1 MSETNDLQRM
11 RELIDKLNEA
21 SRRYYDQNES
31 DISDD
36 EWDAMYAELRGLE
49 EKTGERM
56 ADSPTR
62 RVGGAVM
69 EGFEQHRHIAR
80 LWSMDKAQ
88 SEEEI
93 LAWAQRCEKQTNDAG
108 GLPKNSYCV
117 EYKLDGLTVNL
128 TYDGGKLVQAATRG
142 NGEIGEAILPQ
153 AMTIRT
159 IPLTIP
165 FIGRMEVQG
174 EGIMRLS
181 ELKKYNETAAEPLKN
196 ARNAAAGALRNLDPQ
211 VTASRHLDAFFYQI
225 GYIEGRSFETQQDM
239 LAFMKENGLNISP
252 FVCPAQTIEEA
263 LKAVHE
269 IEQKRETLDFLI
281 DGATIKI
288 TDMRTRE
295 VLGTTDKFPRWS
307 IAFKFPAQETVT
319 KLLKITW
326 EVGRT
331 GKLTPLAH
339 LSPVDIC
346 GVTVKR
352 ATLNNY
358 DDICRKRVRIG
369 SEVWVRR
376 SNDVIPEIMG
386 VVWDGEGEAPETDIQ
401 PPTVCPACGG
411 ELVKLREDGVHL
423 FCLNRTSCRPQAI
436 ARMAHFASRQGMD
449 IETFSTRTAGSFY
462 DELGVRSAADLY
474 HLDREKLVALK
485 GFGEKKA
492 EKLFAELEKSKDCEL
507 DAFLFAIGIPNIG
520 KKTACDLM
528 AHFGTLEA
536 LMGASEQEL
545 VDVEDVGGIVAAS
558 ITEYFSDEENR
569 RFVNRLLEAGVRPQM
584 HAQQDAGTLFEGM
597 TFVLTGTLPTLSR
610 AQAQEMIRKN
620 GGKATGSVSK
630 KTSIVLAGESAGSKL
645 DKAREPGGA
654 HHRRG
659 TVFADDR
666 AAEAPG
672 ADGRLKTC
680 TLNEKIC
687 GSRPFPF
694 VNLSWYN
701 QE

>member
-36 EWDAMYAELRGLE
+36 EWDVMYAELRRLE

-93 LAWAQRCEKQTNDAG
+93 FAWAQRCEKQTNDAG

-142 NGEIGEAILPQ
+142 NGEVGEAILPQ

-252 FVCPAQTIEEA
+252 FVRPAQTIEEA
-263 LKAVHE
+263 LEAVHE

-386 VVWDGEGEAPETDIQ
+386 VVWNGEGEAPETDIQ

-449 IETFSTRTAGSFY
+449 IETFSTRTAGLFY

-520 KKTACDLM
+520 KKTAYDLM

-545 VDVEDVGGIVAAS
+545 EDVEDVGGIVAAS
-558 ITEYFSDEENR
+558 ITEYFADEENR

-620 GGKATGSVSK
+620 GGKATGSVSR

-645 DKAREPGGA
+645 DKARELGV
-654 HHRRG
+654 RII
-659 TVFADDR
+659 D
-666 AAEAPG
+666 EAQF
-672 ADGRLKTC
+672 LQMIEQQK
-680 TLNEKIC
+680 
-687 GSRPFPF
+687 RPEPTGD
-694 VNLSWYN
+694 
-701 QE
+701 

>member
-1 MSETNDLQRM
+1 MGETNDLQRM
-11 RELIDKLNEA
+11 RGLIDKLNEA

-36 EWDAMYAELRGLE
+36 EWDAMYAELRKLE

-93 LAWAQRCEKQTNDAG
+93 FAWAQRCEKQTTEAG

-128 TYDGGKLVQAATRG
+128 TYDGGRLIQAATRG
-142 NGEIGEAILPQ
+142 NGEVGEAILPQ

-165 FIGRMEVQG
+165 FTGRMEVQG

-181 ELKKYNETAAEPLKN
+181 ELKKYNETSAEPLKN

-239 LAFMKENGLNISP
+239 LDFMKANGLNISP
-252 FVCPAQTIEEA
+252 FVRPAQTIEEA
-263 LKAVHE
+263 LEAVHQ
-269 IEQKRETLDFLI
+269 IEKERETLDFLI

-411 ELVKLREDGVHL
+411 PLVKLRQDGVHL

-436 ARMAHFASRQGMD
+436 ARMVHFASRQGMD
-449 IETFSTRTAGSFY
+449 IETFSTRTAGLFY

-474 HLDREKLVALK
+474 SLDREKLVALK

-492 EKLFAELEKSKDCEL
+492 DKLFAELEKSKDCEL

-520 KKTACDLM
+520 KKTAYDLM

-536 LMGASEQEL
+536 LMGATEQEL
-545 VDVEDVGGIVAAS
+545 VDIEDVGEIVASS
-558 ITEYFSDEENR
+558 ITEYFADEENR
-569 RFVNRLLEAGVRPQM
+569 RFVNRLLEAGVHPQM
-584 HAQQDAGTLFEGM
+584 HMQEDAGTLFEGL

-645 DKAREPGGA
+645 DKARELGV
-654 HHRRG
+654 
-659 TVFADDR
+659 TIID
-666 AAEAPG
+666 EAQFL
-672 ADGRLKTC
+672 RMIERQK
-680 TLNEKIC
+680 
-687 GSRPFPF
+687 RPETFG
-694 VNLSWYN
+694 N
-701 QE
+701 

>member
-1 MSETNDLQRM
+1 MGETNDLQRM
-11 RELIDKLNEA
+11 RGLIDKLNEA

-36 EWDAMYAELRGLE
+36 EWDAMYAELRKLE

-93 LAWAQRCEKQTNDAG
+93 LAWAQRCEKQTTEAG

-128 TYDGGKLVQAATRG
+128 TYDGGRLIQAATRG
-142 NGEIGEAILPQ
+142 NGEVGEAILPQ

-165 FIGRMEVQG
+165 FTGRMEVQG

-181 ELKKYNETAAEPLKN
+181 ELKKYNETSAEPLKN

-239 LAFMKENGLNISP
+239 LDFMKTNGLNISP
-252 FVCPAQTIEEA
+252 FVRPAQTIEEA
-263 LKAVHE
+263 LEAVHQ
-269 IEQKRETLDFLI
+269 IEKERETLDFLI

-411 ELVKLREDGVHL
+411 PLVKLRQDGVHL

-449 IETFSTRTAGSFY
+449 IETFSTRTAGVFY

-474 HLDREKLVALK
+474 SLDREKLVALK

-492 EKLFAELEKSKDCEL
+492 DKLFAELEKSKDCEL

-520 KKTACDLM
+520 KKTAYDLM

-536 LMGASEQEL
+536 LMGATEQEL
-545 VDVEDVGGIVAAS
+545 VDIEDVGEIVASS
-558 ITEYFSDEENR
+558 ITEYFADEENR
-569 RFVNRLLEAGVRPQM
+569 RFVNRLLEAGVHPQM
-584 HAQQDAGTLFEGM
+584 HMQEDAGTLFEGL

-645 DKAREPGGA
+645 DKARELGV
-654 HHRRG
+654 
-659 TVFADDR
+659 TIID
-666 AAEAPG
+666 EAQF
-672 ADGRLKTC
+672 LSMIEQQK
-680 TLNEKIC
+680 
-687 GSRPFPF
+687 RPETFG
-694 VNLSWYN
+694 N
-701 QE
+701 

>member
-1 MSETNDLQRM
+1 MSQTNDLQRM

-165 FIGRMEVQG
+165 FTGRMEVQG

-449 IETFSTRTAGSFY
+449 IETFSTRTAGLFY

-520 KKTACDLM
+520 KKTAYDLM

-545 VDVEDVGGIVAAS
+545 VDIEDVGGIVAAS
-558 ITEYFSDEENR
+558 ITEYFADEENR

-645 DKAREPGGA
+645 DKARELGV
-654 HHRRG
+654 RII
-659 TVFADDR
+659 D
-666 AAEAPG
+666 EAQF
-672 ADGRLKTC
+672 LQMIEQQK
-680 TLNEKIC
+680 
-687 GSRPFPF
+687 RP
-694 VNLSWYN
+694 
-701 QE
+701 EATGD

>member
-36 EWDAMYAELRGLE
+36 EWDAMYAELRKLE

-62 RVGGAVM
+62 RVGGTVM

-142 NGEIGEAILPQ
+142 NGEVGEAILPQ

-165 FIGRMEVQG
+165 FTGRMEVQG

-225 GYIEGRSFETQQDM
+225 GYIEGKSFETQQDM

-252 FVCPAQTIEEA
+252 FVRPAQTIEEA

-449 IETFSTRTAGSFY
+449 IETFSTRTAGLFY

-520 KKTACDLM
+520 KKTAYDLM

-558 ITEYFSDEENR
+558 ITEYFADEENR
-569 RFVNRLLEAGVRPQM
+569 RFVNRLLEAGVCPQM

-645 DKAREPGGA
+645 DKARELGVRIIDEAQFLQMIEQQKRPE
-654 HHRRG
+654 
-659 TVFADDR
+659 TTDD
-666 AAEAPG
+666 
-672 ADGRLKTC
+672 
-680 TLNEKIC
+680 
-687 GSRPFPF
+687 
-694 VNLSWYN
+694 
-701 QE
+701 

>member
-1 MSETNDLQRM
+1 MGETNDLQRM
-11 RELIDKLNEA
+11 RGLIDKLNEA

-36 EWDAMYAELRGLE
+36 EWDAMYAELRKLE
-49 EKTGERM
+49 EKTGECM

-93 LAWAQRCEKQTNDAG
+93 LAWAQRCEKQTTEAG

-128 TYDGGKLVQAATRG
+128 TYDGGRLIQAATRG
-142 NGEIGEAILPQ
+142 NGEVGEAILPQ

-165 FIGRMEVQG
+165 FTGRMEVQG

-181 ELKKYNETAAEPLKN
+181 ELKKYNETSAEPLKN

-239 LAFMKENGLNISP
+239 LDFMKANGLNISP
-252 FVCPAQTIEEA
+252 FVRPAQTIEEA
-263 LKAVHE
+263 LEAVHQ
-269 IEQKRETLDFLI
+269 IEKERETLDFLI

-411 ELVKLREDGVHL
+411 PLVKLRQDGVHL

-449 IETFSTRTAGSFY
+449 IETFSTRTAGLFY

-474 HLDREKLVALK
+474 SLDREKLVALK

-492 EKLFAELEKSKDCEL
+492 DKLFAELEKSKDCEL

-520 KKTACDLM
+520 KKTAYDLM

-536 LMGASEQEL
+536 LMGATEQEL
-545 VDVEDVGGIVAAS
+545 VDIEDVGEIVASS
-558 ITEYFSDEENR
+558 ITEYFADEENR
-569 RFVNRLLEAGVRPQM
+569 RFVNRLLEAGVHPQM
-584 HAQQDAGTLFEGM
+584 HMQEDAGTLFEGL

-645 DKAREPGGA
+645 DKARELGV
-654 HHRRG
+654 
-659 TVFADDR
+659 TIID
-666 AAEAPG
+666 EAQFLRMI
-672 ADGRLKTC
+672 AQQK
-680 TLNEKIC
+680 
-687 GSRPFPF
+687 RPETFS
-694 VNLSWYN
+694 N
-701 QE
+701 

>member
-165 FIGRMEVQG
+165 FTGRMEVQG

-239 LAFMKENGLNISP
+239 LVFMKENGLNISP
-252 FVCPAQTIEEA
+252 FVRPAQTIEEA
-263 LKAVHE
+263 LEAVRE

-401 PPTVCPACGG
+401 PPAVCPACGG

-449 IETFSTRTAGSFY
+449 IETFSTRTAGLFY

-485 GFGEKKA
+485 GFGEKKT

-520 KKTACDLM
+520 KKTAYDLM

-545 VDVEDVGGIVAAS
+545 EDVEDVGGIVAAS
-558 ITEYFSDEENR
+558 ITEYFADEENR
-569 RFVNRLLEAGVRPQM
+569 RFVNRLLKAGVRPQM
-584 HAQQDAGTLFEGM
+584 HMQQDAGTLFEGM
-597 TFVLTGTLPTLSR
+597 TFALTGTLPMLSR

-645 DKAREPGGA
+645 DKARELGV
-654 HHRRG
+654 RII
-659 TVFADDR
+659 D
-666 AAEAPG
+666 EAQF
-672 ADGRLKTC
+672 LQMIEQQK
-680 TLNEKIC
+680 
-687 GSRPFPF
+687 RPEPTGD
-694 VNLSWYN
+694 
-701 QE
+701 

>member
-1 MSETNDLQRM
+1 MSETNDLHRM

-36 EWDAMYAELRGLE
+36 EWDAMYAELRKLE

-142 NGEIGEAILPQ
+142 NGEVGEAILPQ

-165 FIGRMEVQG
+165 FTGRMEVQG

-239 LAFMKENGLNISP
+239 LAFMKENGLSISP
-252 FVCPAQTIEEA
+252 FVRPAQTIEEA
-263 LKAVHE
+263 LEAVHE

-386 VVWDGEGEAPETDIQ
+386 VVWDGEGEAPETNIQ

-449 IETFSTRTAGSFY
+449 IETFSTRTAGLFY

-520 KKTACDLM
+520 KKTAYDLM

-545 VDVEDVGGIVAAS
+545 VDIEDVGGIVAAS
-558 ITEYFSDEENR
+558 ITEYFADEENR

-620 GGKATGSVSK
+620 GGKTTGSVSK

-645 DKAREPGGA
+645 DKARELGV
-654 HHRRG
+654 RII
-659 TVFADDR
+659 D
-666 AAEAPG
+666 EAQFLQMIEQQKRP
-672 ADGRLKTC
+672 KT
-680 TLNEKIC
+680 T
-687 GSRPFPF
+687 GD
-694 VNLSWYN
+694 
-701 QE
+701 

>member
-1 MSETNDLQRM
+1 
-11 RELIDKLNEA
+11 
-21 SRRYYDQNES
+21 
-31 DISDD
+31 
-36 EWDAMYAELRGLE
+36 
-49 EKTGERM
+49 
-56 ADSPTR
+56 
-62 RVGGAVM
+62 M

-93 LAWAQRCEKQTNDAG
+93 LAWAQRCEKQTTEAG

-128 TYDGGKLVQAATRG
+128 TYDGGRLIQAATRG
-142 NGEIGEAILPQ
+142 NGEVGEAILPQ

-165 FIGRMEVQG
+165 FTGRMEVQG

-181 ELKKYNETAAEPLKN
+181 ELKKYNETSAEPLKN

-239 LAFMKENGLNISP
+239 LDFMKANGLNISP
-252 FVCPAQTIEEA
+252 FVRPAQTIEEA
-263 LKAVHE
+263 LEAVHQ
-269 IEQKRETLDFLI
+269 IEKERETLDFLI

-401 PPTVCPACGG
+401 PPTICPACGG
-411 ELVKLREDGVHL
+411 PLVKLRQDGVHL

-449 IETFSTRTAGSFY
+449 IETFSTRTAGLLY

-474 HLDREKLVALK
+474 SLDREKLVALK

-492 EKLFAELEKSKDCEL
+492 DKLFAELEKSKDCEL

-520 KKTACDLM
+520 KKTAYDLM

-536 LMGASEQEL
+536 LMGATEQEL
-545 VDVEDVGGIVAAS
+545 VDIEDVGEIVASS
-558 ITEYFSDEENR
+558 ITEYFADEENR
-569 RFVNRLLEAGVRPQM
+569 RFVNRLLEAGVHPQM
-584 HAQQDAGTLFEGM
+584 HMQEDAGTLFEGL

-645 DKAREPGGA
+645 DKARELGV
-654 HHRRG
+654 
-659 TVFADDR
+659 TIID
-666 AAEAPG
+666 EAQFL
-672 ADGRLKTC
+672 RMIEQQK
-680 TLNEKIC
+680 
-687 GSRPFPF
+687 RPETFG
-694 VNLSWYN
+694 N
-701 QE
+701 

>member
-1 MSETNDLQRM
+1 MSETNDLQRI

-165 FIGRMEVQG
+165 FTGRMEVQG

-449 IETFSTRTAGSFY
+449 IETFSTRTAGLFY

-520 KKTACDLM
+520 KKTAYDLM

-545 VDVEDVGGIVAAS
+545 EDVEDVGGIVAAS
-558 ITEYFSDEENR
+558 ITEYFADEENR

-645 DKAREPGGA
+645 DKARELGV
-654 HHRRG
+654 RII
-659 TVFADDR
+659 D
-666 AAEAPG
+666 EAQF
-672 ADGRLKTC
+672 LQMIEQQK
-680 TLNEKIC
+680 
-687 GSRPFPF
+687 RPEPTGD
-694 VNLSWYN
+694 
-701 QE
+701 

>member
-142 NGEIGEAILPQ
+142 NGEVGEAILPQ

-165 FIGRMEVQG
+165 FTGRMEVQG

-252 FVCPAQTIEEA
+252 FVRPAQTIEEA
-263 LKAVHE
+263 LEAVHE

-386 VVWDGEGEAPETDIQ
+386 VVWNGEGEAPETDIQ

-449 IETFSTRTAGSFY
+449 IETFSTRTAGLFY

-520 KKTACDLM
+520 KKTAYDLM

-558 ITEYFSDEENR
+558 ITEYFADEENR

-584 HAQQDAGTLFEGM
+584 HAQRDAGTLFEGM

-645 DKAREPGGA
+645 DKARELGVRIIDEAQFLQMIEQQKRPE
-654 HHRRG
+654 
-659 TVFADDR
+659 TTDD
-666 AAEAPG
+666 
-672 ADGRLKTC
+672 
-680 TLNEKIC
+680 
-687 GSRPFPF
+687 
-694 VNLSWYN
+694 
-701 QE
+701 

>member
-1 MSETNDLQRM
+1 MGETNDLQRM
-11 RELIDKLNEA
+11 RGLIDKLNEA

-36 EWDAMYAELRGLE
+36 EWDAMYAELRKLE

-93 LAWAQRCEKQTNDAG
+93 LTWAQRCEKQTTEAG

-128 TYDGGKLVQAATRG
+128 TYDGGRLIQAATRG
-142 NGEIGEAILPQ
+142 NGEVGEAILPQ

-165 FIGRMEVQG
+165 FTGRMEVQG

-181 ELKKYNETAAEPLKN
+181 ELKKYNETSAEPLKN

-239 LAFMKENGLNISP
+239 LDFMKTNGLNISP
-252 FVCPAQTIEEA
+252 FVRPAQTIEEA
-263 LKAVHE
+263 LEAVHQ
-269 IEQKRETLDFLI
+269 IEKERETLDFLI

-411 ELVKLREDGVHL
+411 PLVKLRQDGVHL

-449 IETFSTRTAGSFY
+449 IETFSTRTAGLFY

-474 HLDREKLVALK
+474 SLDREKLVALK

-492 EKLFAELEKSKDCEL
+492 DKLFAELEKSKDCEL

-520 KKTACDLM
+520 KKTAYDLM

-536 LMGASEQEL
+536 LMGATEQEL
-545 VDVEDVGGIVAAS
+545 VDIEDVGEIVASS
-558 ITEYFSDEENR
+558 ITEYFADEENR
-569 RFVNRLLEAGVRPQM
+569 RFVNRLLEAGVHPQM
-584 HAQQDAGTLFEGM
+584 HMQEDAGTLFEGL

-645 DKAREPGGA
+645 DKARELGV
-654 HHRRG
+654 
-659 TVFADDR
+659 TIID
-666 AAEAPG
+666 EAQFL
-672 ADGRLKTC
+672 RMIEQQK
-680 TLNEKIC
+680 
-687 GSRPFPF
+687 RPETFG
-694 VNLSWYN
+694 N
-701 QE
+701 

>member
-165 FIGRMEVQG
+165 FTGRMEVQG

-225 GYIEGRSFETQQDM
+225 GYIEGKSFETQQDM
-239 LAFMKENGLNISP
+239 LAFMKENGFNISP
-252 FVCPAQTIEEA
+252 FVCPAQTIVEA

-423 FCLNRTSCRPQAI
+423 FCLNRTNCRPQAI

-449 IETFSTRTAGSFY
+449 IETFSTRTAGLFY

-520 KKTACDLM
+520 KKTAYDLM

-545 VDVEDVGGIVAAS
+545 VDIEDVGGIVAAS
-558 ITEYFSDEENR
+558 ITEYFADEENR

-610 AQAQEMIRKN
+610 AQAKEMIRKN

-645 DKAREPGGA
+645 DKARELGV
-654 HHRRG
+654 RII
-659 TVFADDR
+659 D
-666 AAEAPG
+666 EAQF
-672 ADGRLKTC
+672 LQMIEQQK
-680 TLNEKIC
+680 
-687 GSRPFPF
+687 RP
-694 VNLSWYN
+694 
-701 QE
+701 EMTGD

>member
-62 RVGGAVM
+62 RVGGTVM

-93 LAWAQRCEKQTNDAG
+93 LAWAQRCEKQTSDAG

-128 TYDGGKLVQAATRG
+128 TYDGGKLVQASTRG
-142 NGEIGEAILPQ
+142 NGEVGEAILPQ

-165 FIGRMEVQG
+165 FTGRMEVQG

-252 FVCPAQTIEEA
+252 FVRPAQTIEEA
-263 LKAVHE
+263 LEAVHE

-449 IETFSTRTAGSFY
+449 IETFSTRTAGLFY

-520 KKTACDLM
+520 KKTAYDLM

-545 VDVEDVGGIVAAS
+545 EDVEDVGGIVAAS
-558 ITEYFSDEENR
+558 ITEYFADEENR
-569 RFVNRLLEAGVRPQM
+569 RFVNHLLEAGVRPQM

-620 GGKATGSVSK
+620 GGKATGSVSR

-645 DKAREPGGA
+645 DKARELGV
-654 HHRRG
+654 RII
-659 TVFADDR
+659 D
-666 AAEAPG
+666 EAQF
-672 ADGRLKTC
+672 LQMIEQQK
-680 TLNEKIC
+680 
-687 GSRPFPF
+687 RPEPTGD
-694 VNLSWYN
+694 
-701 QE
+701 

>member
-1 MSETNDLQRM
+1 MGETNDLQRM
-11 RELIDKLNEA
+11 RGLIDKLNEA

-36 EWDAMYAELRGLE
+36 EWDAMYAELRKLE

-93 LAWAQRCEKQTNDAG
+93 LAWAHRCEKQTTEAG

-128 TYDGGKLVQAATRG
+128 TYDGGRLIQAATRG
-142 NGEIGEAILPQ
+142 NGEVGEAILPQ

-165 FIGRMEVQG
+165 FTGRMEVQG

-181 ELKKYNETAAEPLKN
+181 ELKKYNETSAEPLKN

-239 LAFMKENGLNISP
+239 LDFMKTNGLNISP
-252 FVCPAQTIEEA
+252 FVRPAQTIEEA
-263 LKAVHE
+263 LEAVHQ
-269 IEQKRETLDFLI
+269 IEKERETLDFLI

-411 ELVKLREDGVHL
+411 PLVKLRQDGVHL

-449 IETFSTRTAGSFY
+449 IETFSTRTAGLFY

-474 HLDREKLVALK
+474 SLDREKLVALK

-492 EKLFAELEKSKDCEL
+492 DKLFAELEKSKDCEL

-520 KKTACDLM
+520 KKTAYDLM

-536 LMGASEQEL
+536 LMGATEQEL
-545 VDVEDVGGIVAAS
+545 VDIEDVGEIVASS
-558 ITEYFSDEENR
+558 ITEYFADEENR
-569 RFVNRLLEAGVRPQM
+569 RFVNRLLEAGVHPQM
-584 HAQQDAGTLFEGM
+584 HMQEDAGTLFEGL

-645 DKAREPGGA
+645 DKARELGV
-654 HHRRG
+654 
-659 TVFADDR
+659 TIID
-666 AAEAPG
+666 EAQFL
-672 ADGRLKTC
+672 RMIEQQK
-680 TLNEKIC
+680 
-687 GSRPFPF
+687 RPETFG
-694 VNLSWYN
+694 N
-701 QE
+701 

>member
-1 MSETNDLQRM
+1 MGETNDLQRM
-11 RELIDKLNEA
+11 RGLIDKLNEA

-36 EWDAMYAELRGLE
+36 EWDAMYAELRKLE

-93 LAWAQRCEKQTNDAG
+93 LAWAQRCEKQTTEAG

-128 TYDGGKLVQAATRG
+128 TYDGGRLIQAATRG
-142 NGEIGEAILPQ
+142 NGEVGEAILPQ

-165 FIGRMEVQG
+165 FTGRMEVQG

-181 ELKKYNETAAEPLKN
+181 ELKKYNETSAEPLKN

-239 LAFMKENGLNISP
+239 LDFMKANGLNISP
-252 FVCPAQTIEEA
+252 FVRPAQTIEEA
-263 LKAVHE
+263 LEAVHQ
-269 IEQKRETLDFLI
+269 IEKERETLDFLI

-401 PPTVCPACGG
+401 PPTICPACGG
-411 ELVKLREDGVHL
+411 PLVKLRQDGVHL

-449 IETFSTRTAGSFY
+449 IETFSTRTAGLFY

-474 HLDREKLVALK
+474 SLDREKLVALK

-492 EKLFAELEKSKDCEL
+492 DKLFAELEKSKDCEL

-520 KKTACDLM
+520 KKTAYDLM

-536 LMGASEQEL
+536 LMGATEQEL
-545 VDVEDVGGIVAAS
+545 VDIEDVGEIVASS
-558 ITEYFSDEENR
+558 ITEYFADEENR

-584 HAQQDAGTLFEGM
+584 HMQEDAGTLFEGL

-645 DKAREPGGA
+645 DKARELGV
-654 HHRRG
+654 
-659 TVFADDR
+659 TIID
-666 AAEAPG
+666 EAQFL
-672 ADGRLKTC
+672 RMIEQQK
-680 TLNEKIC
+680 
-687 GSRPFPF
+687 RPETFG
-694 VNLSWYN
+694 N
-701 QE
+701 

>member
-142 NGEIGEAILPQ
+142 NGEVGEAILPQ

-165 FIGRMEVQG
+165 FTGRMEVQG

-449 IETFSTRTAGSFY
+449 IETFSTRTAGLFY

-492 EKLFAELEKSKDCEL
+492 EKLFTELEKSKDCEL
-507 DAFLFAIGIPNIG
+507 NAFLFAIGIPNIG
-520 KKTACDLM
+520 KKTAYDLM

-645 DKAREPGGA
+645 DKARELGVRIIDEAQFLQMIEQQKRPE
-654 HHRRG
+654 
-659 TVFADDR
+659 TTDD
-666 AAEAPG
+666 
-672 ADGRLKTC
+672 
-680 TLNEKIC
+680 
-687 GSRPFPF
+687 
-694 VNLSWYN
+694 
-701 QE
+701 

>member
-36 EWDAMYAELRGLE
+36 EWDAMYAELRKLE

-165 FIGRMEVQG
+165 FTGRMEVQG

-181 ELKKYNETAAEPLKN
+181 ELKKYNEAAAEPLKN

-225 GYIEGRSFETQQDM
+225 GYIDGESFETQQDM

-252 FVCPAQTIEEA
+252 FVRPAQTIEEA
-263 LKAVHE
+263 LEAVHE

-449 IETFSTRTAGSFY
+449 IETFSTRTAGLFY

-520 KKTACDLM
+520 KKTAYDLM

-569 RFVNRLLEAGVRPQM
+569 RFVNRLLEAGVRPQV

-645 DKAREPGGA
+645 DKARELGV
-654 HHRRG
+654 RII
-659 TVFADDR
+659 D
-666 AAEAPG
+666 EAQF
-672 ADGRLKTC
+672 LQMIEQQK
-680 TLNEKIC
+680 
-687 GSRPFPF
+687 RPEPTGD
-694 VNLSWYN
+694 
-701 QE
+701 

>member
-165 FIGRMEVQG
+165 FTGRMEVQG

-225 GYIEGRSFETQQDM
+225 GYIEGMSFETQQDM

-449 IETFSTRTAGSFY
+449 IETFSTRTAGLFY

-520 KKTACDLM
+520 KKTAYDLM

-545 VDVEDVGGIVAAS
+545 VDVEDVGGIVATS
-558 ITEYFSDEENR
+558 ITEYFADEENR

-645 DKAREPGGA
+645 DKARELGV
-654 HHRRG
+654 RII
-659 TVFADDR
+659 D
-666 AAEAPG
+666 EAQFLQMIEQQKHPEMTG
-672 ADGRLKTC
+672 D
-680 TLNEKIC
+680 
-687 GSRPFPF
+687 
-694 VNLSWYN
+694 
-701 QE
+701 

>member
-1 MSETNDLQRM
+1 MDDKQRM
-11 RELIDKLNEA
+11 RGLIDKLNEA

-36 EWDAMYAELRGLE
+36 EWDAMYAELRALE
-49 EKTGERM
+49 EKTGVRLE
-56 ADSPTR
+56 DSPTR
-62 RVGGAVM
+62 RVGGTVM

-88 SEEEI
+88 SEDEI
-93 LAWAQRCEKQTNDAG
+93 FAWAQRCRKQTDEAG
-108 GLPKNSYCV
+108 RLPKNTYCV

-165 FIGRMEVQG
+165 FQGRMEVQG

-181 ELKKYNETAAEPLKN
+181 QLKKYNETAAEPLKN

-211 VTASRHLDAFFYQI
+211 VTASRHLDAFFYQV
-225 GYIEGRSFETQQDM
+225 GYIEGKSFETQYDM
-239 LAFMKENGLNISP
+239 LDFLRENGLNVSP
-252 FVCPAQTIEEA
+252 YVHPAETIEEA
-263 LKAVHE
+263 LKAVHDVE
-269 IEQKRETLDFLI
+269 AHRETLDYLI

-319 KLLKITW
+319 KLLKVTW
-326 EVGRT
+326 ELGRT

-358 DDICRKRVRIG
+358 GDICRKRVRIG

-401 PPTVCPACGG
+401 QPTVCPACGG
-411 ELVKLREDGVHL
+411 PLTQIGAHI
-423 FCLNRTSCRPQAI
+423 FCLNRAGCRPQAI

-449 IETFSTRTAGSFY
+449 IETFSTRTAGLFY

-474 HLDREKLVALK
+474 SLDREKLVALK

-492 EKLFAELEKSKDCEL
+492 DKLFAELEKSKNCEL

-520 KKTACDLM
+520 KKTAYDLM

-536 LMGASEQEL
+536 LMNAQAQEL
-545 VDVEDVGGIVAAS
+545 VDIEDVGEVVAAS
-558 ITEYFSDEENR
+558 ITEFFADEQNR
-569 RFVNRLLEAGVRPQM
+569 AFVNRLLEAGVHPQM
-584 HAQQDAGTLFEGM
+584 RIQEDAGTLFDGL

-610 AQAQEMIRKN
+610 AQAQELIRKN

-630 KTSIVLAGESAGSKL
+630 KTSVVLAGESAGSKL
-645 DKAREPGGA
+645 DKARELG
-654 HHRRG
+654 
-659 TVFADDR
+659 VKIISEEQFLKWI
-666 AAEAPG
+666 
-672 ADGRLKTC
+672 ADGTC
-680 TLNEKIC
+680 PDEA
-687 GSRPFPF
+687 
-694 VNLSWYN
+694 
-701 QE
+701 

>member
-1 MSETNDLQRM
+1 MGETNDLQRM
-11 RELIDKLNEA
+11 RGLIDKLNEA

-36 EWDAMYAELRGLE
+36 EWDAMYAELRKLE

-93 LAWAQRCEKQTNDAG
+93 LAWAHRCEKQTTEAG

-128 TYDGGKLVQAATRG
+128 TYDGGRLIQAATRG
-142 NGEIGEAILPQ
+142 NGEVGEAILPQ

-165 FIGRMEVQG
+165 FTGRMEVQG

-181 ELKKYNETAAEPLKN
+181 ELKKYNETSAEPLKN

-239 LAFMKENGLNISP
+239 LDFMKTNGLNISP
-252 FVCPAQTIEEA
+252 FVRPAQTIEEA
-263 LKAVHE
+263 LEAVHQ
-269 IEQKRETLDFLI
+269 IEKERETLDFLI

-386 VVWDGEGEAPETDIQ
+386 VVWDGEGEAPGTDIQ
-401 PPTVCPACGG
+401 PPTICPACGG
-411 ELVKLREDGVHL
+411 PLVKLRQDGVHL

-449 IETFSTRTAGSFY
+449 IETFSTRTAGLFY

-474 HLDREKLVALK
+474 SLDREKLVALK

-492 EKLFAELEKSKDCEL
+492 DKLFAELEKSKDCEL

-520 KKTACDLM
+520 KKTAYDLM

-536 LMGASEQEL
+536 LMGATEQEL
-545 VDVEDVGGIVAAS
+545 VDIEDVGEIVASS
-558 ITEYFSDEENR
+558 ITEYFADEENR
-569 RFVNRLLEAGVRPQM
+569 RFVNRLLEVGVHPQM
-584 HAQQDAGTLFEGM
+584 HMQEDAGTLFEGL

-645 DKAREPGGA
+645 DKARELGV
-654 HHRRG
+654 
-659 TVFADDR
+659 TIID
-666 AAEAPG
+666 EAQFL
-672 ADGRLKTC
+672 RMIEQQK
-680 TLNEKIC
+680 
-687 GSRPFPF
+687 RPETFG
-694 VNLSWYN
+694 N
-701 QE
+701 

>member
-1 MSETNDLQRM
+1 MGETNDLQRM
-11 RELIDKLNEA
+11 RGLIDKLNEA

-36 EWDAMYAELRGLE
+36 EWDAMYAELRKLE

-88 SEEEI
+88 SEGEI
-93 LAWAQRCEKQTNDAG
+93 LAWAQRCEKQTTEAG

-128 TYDGGKLVQAATRG
+128 TYDGGRLIQAATRG
-142 NGEIGEAILPQ
+142 NGEVGEAILPQ

-165 FIGRMEVQG
+165 FTGRMEVQG

-181 ELKKYNETAAEPLKN
+181 ELKKYNETSAEPLKN

-239 LAFMKENGLNISP
+239 LDFMKANGLNISP
-252 FVCPAQTIEEA
+252 FVRPAQTIEEA
-263 LKAVHE
+263 LEAVHQ
-269 IEQKRETLDFLI
+269 IEKERETLDFLI

-411 ELVKLREDGVHL
+411 PLVKLRQDGVHL

-449 IETFSTRTAGSFY
+449 IETFSTRTAGLFY

-474 HLDREKLVALK
+474 SLDREKLVALK

-492 EKLFAELEKSKDCEL
+492 DKLFAELEKSKDCEL

-520 KKTACDLM
+520 KKTAYDLM

-536 LMGASEQEL
+536 LMGATEQEL
-545 VDVEDVGGIVAAS
+545 VDIEDVGEIVASS
-558 ITEYFSDEENR
+558 ITEYFADEENR
-569 RFVNRLLEAGVRPQM
+569 RFVNRLLEAGVHPQM
-584 HAQQDAGTLFEGM
+584 HMQEDAGTLFEGL

-645 DKAREPGGA
+645 DKARELGV
-654 HHRRG
+654 
-659 TVFADDR
+659 TIID
-666 AAEAPG
+666 EAQFL
-672 ADGRLKTC
+672 RMIEQQK
-680 TLNEKIC
+680 
-687 GSRPFPF
+687 RPETFG
-694 VNLSWYN
+694 N
-701 QE
+701 

>member
-1 MSETNDLQRM
+1 MGETNDLQRM
-11 RELIDKLNEA
+11 RGLIDKLNEA

-36 EWDAMYAELRGLE
+36 EWDAMYAELRKLE

-93 LAWAQRCEKQTNDAG
+93 LAWAQRCEKQTTEAG

-128 TYDGGKLVQAATRG
+128 TYDGGRLIQAATRG
-142 NGEIGEAILPQ
+142 NGEVGEAILPQ

-165 FIGRMEVQG
+165 FTGRMEVQG

-181 ELKKYNETAAEPLKN
+181 ELKKYNETSAEPLKN

-239 LAFMKENGLNISP
+239 LDFMKTNGLNISP
-252 FVCPAQTIEEA
+252 FVRPAQTIEEA
-263 LKAVHE
+263 LEAVHQ
-269 IEQKRETLDFLI
+269 IEKERETLDFLI

-401 PPTVCPACGG
+401 PPTICPACGG
-411 ELVKLREDGVHL
+411 PLVKLRQDGVHL

-449 IETFSTRTAGSFY
+449 IETFSTRTAGLFY

-474 HLDREKLVALK
+474 SLDREKLVALK

-492 EKLFAELEKSKDCEL
+492 DKLFAELEKSKDCEL

-520 KKTACDLM
+520 KKTAYDLM

-536 LMGASEQEL
+536 LMGATEQEL
-545 VDVEDVGGIVAAS
+545 VDIEDVGEIVASS
-558 ITEYFSDEENR
+558 ITEYFADEENR
-569 RFVNRLLEAGVRPQM
+569 RFVNRLLEAGVHPQM
-584 HAQQDAGTLFEGM
+584 HMQEDAGTLFEGL

-645 DKAREPGGA
+645 DKARELGV
-654 HHRRG
+654 
-659 TVFADDR
+659 TIID
-666 AAEAPG
+666 EAQFLRMIEQQKCPETFG
-672 ADGRLKTC
+672 
-680 TLNEKIC
+680 N
-687 GSRPFPF
+687 
-694 VNLSWYN
+694 
-701 QE
+701 

>member
-165 FIGRMEVQG
+165 FTGRMEVQG

-181 ELKKYNETAAEPLKN
+181 ELKKYNETADEPLKN

-252 FVCPAQTIEEA
+252 FVRPAQTIEEA

-449 IETFSTRTAGSFY
+449 IETFSTRTAGLFY

-520 KKTACDLM
+520 KKTAYDLM

-545 VDVEDVGGIVAAS
+545 VDIEDVGGIVAAS
-558 ITEYFSDEENR
+558 ITEYFADEENR

-645 DKAREPGGA
+645 DKARELGVRIIDEAQFLQMIEQQKRPE
-654 HHRRG
+654 
-659 TVFADDR
+659 TTDD
-666 AAEAPG
+666 
-672 ADGRLKTC
+672 
-680 TLNEKIC
+680 
-687 GSRPFPF
+687 
-694 VNLSWYN
+694 
-701 QE
+701 

>member
-21 SRRYYDQNES
+21 SCRYYDQNES

-36 EWDAMYAELRGLE
+36 EWDTMYAELRGLE

-165 FIGRMEVQG
+165 FTGRMEVQG

-225 GYIEGRSFETQQDM
+225 GYIEGKSFETQQDM

-252 FVCPAQTIEEA
+252 FVRPAQTIEEA
-263 LKAVHE
+263 LEAVHE

-449 IETFSTRTAGSFY
+449 IETFSTRTAGLFY

-520 KKTACDLM
+520 KKTAYDLM

-645 DKAREPGGA
+645 DKARELGV
-654 HHRRG
+654 RII
-659 TVFADDR
+659 D
-666 AAEAPG
+666 EAQFLQMIEQQKHPEMTG
-672 ADGRLKTC
+672 D
-680 TLNEKIC
+680 
-687 GSRPFPF
+687 
-694 VNLSWYN
+694 
-701 QE
+701 

>member
-165 FIGRMEVQG
+165 FTGRMEVQG

-225 GYIEGRSFETQQDM
+225 GYIEGKSFETQQDM

-252 FVCPAQTIEEA
+252 FVRPAQTIEEA
-263 LKAVHE
+263 LEAVRE

-401 PPTVCPACGG
+401 PPMVCPACGG

-449 IETFSTRTAGSFY
+449 IETFSTRTAGLFY

-485 GFGEKKA
+485 GFGEKKT

-520 KKTACDLM
+520 KKTAYDLM

-545 VDVEDVGGIVAAS
+545 EDVEDVGGIVAAS
-558 ITEYFSDEENR
+558 ITEYFADEENR
-569 RFVNRLLEAGVRPQM
+569 RFVNRLLKAGVRPQM
-584 HAQQDAGTLFEGM
+584 HMQQDAGTLFEGM
-597 TFVLTGTLPTLSR
+597 TFVLTGTLPMLSR

-620 GGKATGSVSK
+620 GGKATDSVSK

-645 DKAREPGGA
+645 DKARELGV
-654 HHRRG
+654 RII
-659 TVFADDR
+659 D
-666 AAEAPG
+666 EAQF
-672 ADGRLKTC
+672 LQMIEQQK
-680 TLNEKIC
+680 
-687 GSRPFPF
+687 RPEPTGD
-694 VNLSWYN
+694 
-701 QE
+701 

>member
-36 EWDAMYAELRGLE
+36 EWDAMYAELRELE

-165 FIGRMEVQG
+165 FTGRMEVQG

-225 GYIEGRSFETQQDM
+225 GYIEGKSFETQQDM
-239 LAFMKENGLNISP
+239 LAFMKKNGLNISP

-263 LKAVHE
+263 LEAVHE

-449 IETFSTRTAGSFY
+449 IETFSTRTAGLFY

-520 KKTACDLM
+520 KKTAYDLM

-558 ITEYFSDEENR
+558 ITEYFADEENR

-630 KTSIVLAGESAGSKL
+630 KTSVVLAGESAGSKL
-645 DKAREPGGA
+645 DKARELGVRIIDEAQFLQMIEQQKRPE
-654 HHRRG
+654 
-659 TVFADDR
+659 TTDD
-666 AAEAPG
+666 
-672 ADGRLKTC
+672 
-680 TLNEKIC
+680 
-687 GSRPFPF
+687 
-694 VNLSWYN
+694 
-701 QE
+701 

>member
-62 RVGGAVM
+62 RVGGTVM

-88 SEEEI
+88 SEDEI

-159 IPLTIP
+159 IPLTIS
-165 FIGRMEVQG
+165 FTGRMEVQG

-263 LKAVHE
+263 LEAVHE

-449 IETFSTRTAGSFY
+449 IETFSTRTAGLFY

-520 KKTACDLM
+520 KKTAYDLM

-545 VDVEDVGGIVAAS
+545 VDIEDVGGIVAAS
-558 ITEYFSDEENR
+558 ITEYFADEENR
-569 RFVNRLLEAGVRPQM
+569 RFVSRLLEAGVRPQM

-645 DKAREPGGA
+645 DKARELGVRIIDEAQFLQMIEQQKRPGPTG
-654 HHRRG
+654 
-659 TVFADDR
+659 D
-666 AAEAPG
+666 
-672 ADGRLKTC
+672 
-680 TLNEKIC
+680 
-687 GSRPFPF
+687 
-694 VNLSWYN
+694 
-701 QE
+701 

>member
-36 EWDAMYAELRGLE
+36 EWDAMYAELRKLE

-108 GLPKNSYCV
+108 SLPKNSYCV

-165 FIGRMEVQG
+165 FTGRMEVQG

-449 IETFSTRTAGSFY
+449 IETFSTRTAGLFY

-520 KKTACDLM
+520 KKTAYDLM

-645 DKAREPGGA
+645 DKARELGVRIIDEAQFLQMIEQQKRPE
-654 HHRRG
+654 
-659 TVFADDR
+659 TTDD
-666 AAEAPG
+666 
-672 ADGRLKTC
+672 
-680 TLNEKIC
+680 
-687 GSRPFPF
+687 
-694 VNLSWYN
+694 
-701 QE
+701 

>member
-1 MSETNDLQRM
+1 MGETNDLQRM
-11 RELIDKLNEA
+11 RGLIDKLNEA

-36 EWDAMYAELRGLE
+36 EWDAMYAELRKLE

-93 LAWAQRCEKQTNDAG
+93 LAWAQRCEKQTTEAG

-128 TYDGGKLVQAATRG
+128 TYDGGRLIQAATRG
-142 NGEIGEAILPQ
+142 NGEVGEAILPQ

-165 FIGRMEVQG
+165 FTGRMEVQG

-181 ELKKYNETAAEPLKN
+181 ELKKYNETSAEPLKN

-239 LAFMKENGLNISP
+239 LDFMKANGLNISP
-252 FVCPAQTIEEA
+252 FVRPAQTIEEA
-263 LKAVHE
+263 LEAVHQ
-269 IEQKRETLDFLI
+269 IEKERETLDFLI

-358 DDICRKRVRIG
+358 DDIRRKRVRIG

-411 ELVKLREDGVHL
+411 PLVKLRQDGVHL

-449 IETFSTRTAGSFY
+449 IETFSTRTAGLLY

-474 HLDREKLVALK
+474 SLDREKLVALK

-492 EKLFAELEKSKDCEL
+492 DKLFAELEKSKDCEL

-520 KKTACDLM
+520 KKTAYDLM

-536 LMGASEQEL
+536 LMGATEQEL
-545 VDVEDVGGIVAAS
+545 VDIEDVGEIVASS
-558 ITEYFSDEENR
+558 ITEYFADEENR
-569 RFVNRLLEAGVRPQM
+569 RFVNRLLEAGVHPQM
-584 HAQQDAGTLFEGM
+584 HMQEDAGTLFEGL

-645 DKAREPGGA
+645 DKARELGV
-654 HHRRG
+654 
-659 TVFADDR
+659 TIID
-666 AAEAPG
+666 EAQFL
-672 ADGRLKTC
+672 RMIEQQK
-680 TLNEKIC
+680 
-687 GSRPFPF
+687 RPETFG
-694 VNLSWYN
+694 N
-701 QE
+701 

>member
-1 MSETNDLQRM
+1 MGETNDLQRM
-11 RELIDKLNEA
+11 RGLIDKLNEA

-36 EWDAMYAELRGLE
+36 EWDAMYAELRKLE

-93 LAWAQRCEKQTNDAG
+93 LAWAQRCEKQTTEAG

-128 TYDGGKLVQAATRG
+128 TYDGGRLIQAATRG
-142 NGEIGEAILPQ
+142 NGEVGEAILPQ

-165 FIGRMEVQG
+165 FTGRMEVQG

-181 ELKKYNETAAEPLKN
+181 ELKKYNETSAEPLKN

-239 LAFMKENGLNISP
+239 LDFMKTNGLNISP
-252 FVCPAQTIEEA
+252 FVRPAQTIEEA
-263 LKAVHE
+263 LEAVHQ
-269 IEQKRETLDFLI
+269 IEKERETLDFLI

-386 VVWDGEGEAPETDIQ
+386 VVWDGEGEAPKTDIQ
-401 PPTVCPACGG
+401 PPTICPACGG
-411 ELVKLREDGVHL
+411 PLVKLRQDGVHL

-449 IETFSTRTAGSFY
+449 IETFSTRTAGLFY

-474 HLDREKLVALK
+474 SLDREKLVALK

-492 EKLFAELEKSKDCEL
+492 DKLFAELEKSKDCEL

-520 KKTACDLM
+520 KKTAYDLM

-536 LMGASEQEL
+536 LMGATEQEL
-545 VDVEDVGGIVAAS
+545 VDIEDVGEIVASS
-558 ITEYFSDEENR
+558 ITEYFADEENR
-569 RFVNRLLEAGVRPQM
+569 RFVNRLLEAGVHPQM
-584 HAQQDAGTLFEGM
+584 HMQEDAGTLFEGL

-645 DKAREPGGA
+645 DKARKLGV
-654 HHRRG
+654 
-659 TVFADDR
+659 TIID
-666 AAEAPG
+666 EAQFL
-672 ADGRLKTC
+672 RMIEQQK
-680 TLNEKIC
+680 
-687 GSRPFPF
+687 RPETFG
-694 VNLSWYN
+694 N
-701 QE
+701 

>member
-49 EKTGERM
+49 KKTGERM

-165 FIGRMEVQG
+165 FTGRMEVQG

-252 FVCPAQTIEEA
+252 FVRPAQTIEEA

-449 IETFSTRTAGSFY
+449 IETFSTRTAGLFY

-474 HLDREKLVALK
+474 HLDWEKLVALK

-520 KKTACDLM
+520 KKTAYDLM

-545 VDVEDVGGIVAAS
+545 VDIEDVGGIVAAS
-558 ITEYFSDEENR
+558 ITEHFADEENR

-645 DKAREPGGA
+645 DKARELGV
-654 HHRRG
+654 RII
-659 TVFADDR
+659 D
-666 AAEAPG
+666 EAQF
-672 ADGRLKTC
+672 LQMIEQQK
-680 TLNEKIC
+680 
-687 GSRPFPF
+687 RPEPTGD
-694 VNLSWYN
+694 
-701 QE
+701 

>member
-1 MSETNDLQRM
+1 M
-11 RELIDKLNEA
+11 
-21 SRRYYDQNES
+21 
-31 DISDD
+31 
-36 EWDAMYAELRGLE
+36 
-49 EKTGERM
+49 
-56 ADSPTR
+56 
-62 RVGGAVM
+62 
-69 EGFEQHRHIAR
+69 
-80 LWSMDKAQ
+80 
-88 SEEEI
+88 
-93 LAWAQRCEKQTNDAG
+93 
-108 GLPKNSYCV
+108 

-142 NGEIGEAILPQ
+142 NGEVGEAILPQ

-165 FIGRMEVQG
+165 FTGRMEVQG

-252 FVCPAQTIEEA
+252 FVRPAQTIEEA
-263 LKAVHE
+263 LEAVHE

-449 IETFSTRTAGSFY
+449 IETFSTRTAGLFY

-474 HLDREKLVALK
+474 HLDRGKLVALK

-520 KKTACDLM
+520 KKTAYDLM

-545 VDVEDVGGIVAAS
+545 EDVEDVGGIVAAS
-558 ITEYFSDEENR
+558 ITEYFADEENR

-645 DKAREPGGA
+645 DKARELGV
-654 HHRRG
+654 RII
-659 TVFADDR
+659 D
-666 AAEAPG
+666 EAQF
-672 ADGRLKTC
+672 LQMIEQQK
-680 TLNEKIC
+680 
-687 GSRPFPF
+687 RPEPTGD
-694 VNLSWYN
+694 
-701 QE
+701 